1 MNISTSENITEIKC
15 EKSFIST
22 TVFMSSIDRYI
33 SEYQLFAVK
42 TAKSTLEM
50 CRVVHE
56 AKESL
61 VKDEFAKFCN
71 HIAQKPENSTIRKYL
86 AIGER
91 YQQLIDCAE
100 LLPNSWT
107 SIYLITQIPAETF
120 NALVATSSDMS
131 SFTGKDI
138 QKLIDGSKTSSAEAD
153 VSSTSADSTDI
164 SADVSPDTAADVSA
178 DTAVD
183 ASADTSANT
192 SADISTDVSADTAAD
207 ASADASA
214 DISADA
220 SADASNQTSSSI
232 DHDAYAKK
240 ATDQMIDHVSN
251 SMLSSDFD
259 DDIDD
264 QSAYEVMIRFSHRP
278 SDDAINEV
286 VKSLFSIREKYKLD
300 FEIDTNTI
308 EHG

>member
-1 MNISTSENITEIKC
+1 MQSIVPNGTILNLHNEEKMNISTSKNITEIKC

-22 TVFMSSIDRYI
+22 TAFMSSIDRYI

-42 TAKSTLEM
+42 TAQSTLEM

-71 HIAQKPENSTIRKYL
+71 HIAQKAENSTIRKYL

-107 SIYLITQIPAETF
+107 SIYLITQIPADTF

-131 SFTGKDI
+131 RFTGKDI
-138 QKLIDGSKTSSAEAD
+138 QKLIDGSKTTSAQAD
-153 VSSTSADSTDI
+153 ESSTAADSTDI
-164 SADVSPDTAADVSA
+164 SADVSA
-178 DTAVD
+178 D
-183 ASADTSANT
+183 ASSDASSD
-192 SADISTDVSADTAAD
+192 AAD
-207 ASADASA
+207 AST
-214 DISADA
+214 
-220 SADASNQTSSSI
+220 QTSSSA
-232 DHDAYAKK
+232 DDDAYAKK
-240 ATDQMIDHVSN
+240 ATDQMINHVS
-251 SMLSSDFD
+251 SRISSSDFD
-259 DDIDD
+259 DDNDD
-264 QSAYEVMIRFSHRP
+264 QSPYEVIIRFSHRP

-286 VKSLFSIREKYKLD
+286 VKSLFAIREKYELE

>member
-1 MNISTSENITEIKC
+1 MQKNSLVLNDSMVNVTKFMTDI
-15 EKSFIST
+15 EKY
-22 TVFMSSIDRYI
+22 V

-42 TAKSTLEM
+42 TAQSTLEM

-56 AKESL
+56 AKKSL

-86 AIGER
+86 AIGAR

-107 SIYLITQIPAETF
+107 SIYQITQIPADTF

-138 QKLIDGSKTSSAEAD
+138 QKLIDGSNNSSIEANESSTAAESTSTSSATEDTQVAV
-153 VSSTSADSTDI
+153 VST
-164 SADVSPDTAADVSA
+164 
-178 DTAVD
+178 
-183 ASADTSANT
+183 DTSASDDL
-192 SADISTDVSADTAAD
+192 SAIPDAAAD
-207 ASADASA
+207 AST
-214 DISADA
+214 
-220 SADASNQTSSSI
+220 QTSSSA
-232 DHDAYAKK
+232 DDDAYAKK
-240 ATDQMIDHVSN
+240 ATDQMVDHVNKRILSN
-251 SMLSSDFD
+251 DID
-259 DDIDD
+259 DDDD
-264 QSAYEVMIRFSHRP
+264 QSAYEVIIRFSYRP

-286 VKSLFSIREKYKLD
+286 VKSLSSIREKYKLD

-308 EHG
+308 EHV